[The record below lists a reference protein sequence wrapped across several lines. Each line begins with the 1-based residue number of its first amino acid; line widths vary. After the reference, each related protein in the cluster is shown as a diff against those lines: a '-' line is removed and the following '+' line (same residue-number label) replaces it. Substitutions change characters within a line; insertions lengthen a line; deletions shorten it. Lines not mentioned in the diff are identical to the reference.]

1 MSPTPRVFQPLEKSS
16 IYTLASPPLHNYT
29 VIMNEVHFKWDP
41 SKNETNKKKHGV
53 GFEEAQT
60 VFFDESA
67 MEFFDSEH
75 ARKEDRFLLLGQ
87 SFSLRT
93 LMVCHCYKEEDSI
106 IRIISAR
113 KATAK
118 ERNLYQRNK

>member
-1 MSPTPRVFQPLEKSS
+1 MSE
-16 IYTLASPPLHNYT
+16 I
-29 VIMNEVHFKWDP
+29 HFAWDET
-41 SKNETNKKKHGV
+41 KNKTNKKKHGV
-53 GFEEAQT
+53 AFEEAQT

-75 ARKEDRFLLLGQ
+75 SRDEDRFILLGQ

-93 LMVCHCYKEEDSI
+93 LTACHCFRDNGDV

-118 ERNLYQRNK
+118 ERGKYMRNQK